1 MMLVTTPHPLLSHIT
16 QSSSAGTLSLHP
28 TENGD
33 KNVDVKERM
42 TMTMKKM
49 GRGEGG
55 WKERT

>member
-1 MMLVTTPHPLLSHIT
+1 VQEGLKGGMVLSSRTGI
-16 QSSSAGTLSLHP
+16 
-28 TENGD
+28 
-33 KNVDVKERM
+33 KMWMWKERM